1 MVGKFALKI
10 KIQVIKKTVL
20 MLLLISL
27 PVCSYAEDGGKVIIL
42 KRKVLRV
49 PQTKSVVSLDYLQV
63 LNNELYVCS
72 ENSNSGTC
80 YYKVYQEGAVVKEG
94 TVLLPPY
101 NKVKLE
107 VKSLPKGSY
116 IIEVETPS
124 NFISTDMLILER
136 FYLRY

>member
-1 MVGKFALKI
+1 MKI
-10 KIQVIKKTVL
+10 KVQIIKKTVL

-27 PVCSYAEDGGKVIIL
+27 PISSYGEDGVKLIL
-42 KRKVLRV
+42 LKENVSGGS
-49 PQTKSVVSLDYLQV
+49 QTKSVVSLDYLQV

-80 YYKVYQEGAVVKEG
+80 YYTVYKEGAAVKEG

>member
-1 MVGKFALKI
+1 MKMKLEI
-10 KIQVIKKTVL
+10 LKKTVL

-27 PVCSYAEDGGKVIIL
+27 PIFSYAEDGGKILIL
-42 KRKVLRV
+42 KRGVQRV

-63 LNNELYVCS
+63 LSNELYVCS

-80 YYKVYQEGAVVKEG
+80 YYTVYKEGAAVKEG
-94 TVLLPPY
+94 TVLLPAY
-101 NKVKLE
+101 TQVKLE

-124 NFISTDMLILER
+124 NFISTDMAILER